1 VRRRVR
7 GWEFVK
13 PADLG
18 SAEAG
23 ERFRVARGACLLGKR
38 WTPGQTG
45 RPAQGGGRPA
55 QGGGRPTEGRVGAA
69 EGRWRPAQG
78 RVGAAERRGR
88 QRETSSD
95 GPKLTMFRIDVRRR
109 LTAQIHHV

>member
-1 VRRRVR
+1 MRRRVC

-38 WTPGQTG
+38 WTQGQTG

-55 QGGGRPTEGRVGAA
+55 QG
-69 EGRWRPAQG
+69 

-88 QRETSSD
+88 RRETSSD
-95 GPKLTMFRIDVRRR
+95 GPQLTMFRIDVRRR
-109 LTAQIHHV
+109 LTA